1 MICLPG
7 TKNCIVVALKKQNSI
22 MRLRPHLRSAPVRT
36 GGDLGSKLETTSRCS
51 ITGYH
56 FQTHMNS
63 SPCLD
68 KAGLDRSGESA
79 GGLGRGSAAVER
91 VADPGPWEREAG
103 SFEAHERIQ
112 AAVGDGRA
120 GAASTAARLV
130 AQRSSGSRPV
140 ANQVSATAAGWTPSD
155 LSSHGRASSRV
166 AGADT
171 SSETTIQDASDQTSI
186 GARLVGG
193 LRERG
198 IVHGGCYG
206 RNIIA

>member
-1 MICLPG
+1 
-7 TKNCIVVALKKQNSI
+7 
-22 MRLRPHLRSAPVRT
+22 
-36 GGDLGSKLETTSRCS
+36 
-51 ITGYH
+51 
-56 FQTHMNS
+56 MNS
-63 SPCLD
+63 SPCLE

-120 GAASTAARLV
+120 GAVSTAAWLV

-155 LSSHGRASSRV
+155 LSSHGLV
-166 AGADT
+166 AT
-171 SSETTIQDASDQTSI
+171 LSHT
-186 GARLVGG
+186 RLST
-193 LRERG
+193 
-198 IVHGGCYG
+198 HAYKS
-206 RNIIA
+206 